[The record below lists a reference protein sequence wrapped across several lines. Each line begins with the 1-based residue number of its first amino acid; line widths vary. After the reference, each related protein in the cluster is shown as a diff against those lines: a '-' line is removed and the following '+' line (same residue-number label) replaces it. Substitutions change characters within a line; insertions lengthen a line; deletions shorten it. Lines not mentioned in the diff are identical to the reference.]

1 MIVLPLGDPI
11 LRIIYSIVKR
21 KTRNLQPTASS
32 SNTTSV
38 KTKDD
43 DPLVNYK
50 IGLMVF
56 AVYYAFVVTYKFYQ
70 GYHRNLTHL
79 FEPFAPLRLM
89 SSGGGGASSSGG
101 LQVIQDWITQLK
113 KLVNLQ

>member
-32 SNTTSV
+32 STTFVQS
-38 KTKDD
+38 KDD

-50 IGLMVF
+50 MGLMVF

-89 SSGGGGASSSGG
+89 SSGGGSASSGGG
-101 LQVIQDWITQLK
+101 LQVIQDWIIQLK